1 MKLRIALLTFAI
13 AAIHASAGAQVPTPA
28 NQPIV
33 HSGLFAIRADGKIG
47 GSAVQTGEYV
57 GDDLAGTLY
66 LSPCAGAGA
75 SGPGRAVSAF
85 ATDVWLM
92 SGKVLE
98 LTDQQASVQLGW
110 RRTRRAGQ
118 DENPPEQS
126 TTLTLKRGERH
137 TLETI
142 SVPAAGSC
150 DARTVQLDVVFGSR
164 NELYGVTDA
173 DYAGGSARAG
183 GGRGSATGAAGRPTP
198 VPGSQPR
205 ADAGGAA
212 ISVGSGGGG
221 THPGLQR
228 LTADLWL
235 VRSTP
240 GAADQTLHVTSSLL
254 PMPAAYAFGPLA
266 IQTASGSVSVKVEGT
281 IEAGLAPDGEQRL
294 HFTASRSLTT
304 VTSSRPARDGKAVIE
319 GSTKTTLKM
328 PRPDEVLSFE
338 MPPLRTADGV
348 TLPDR
353 LSIRV
358 RVTLPSGRE

>member
-1 MKLRIALLTFAI
+1 MLTVVI
-13 AAIHASAGAQVPTPA
+13 AAIHASAGAQTPTPA

-33 HSGLFAIRADGKIG
+33 HSGLYAMRADGQVG

-75 SGPGRAVSAF
+75 SSPGRAVSAF
-85 ATDVWLM
+85 ATDVWVM

-118 DENPPEQS
+118 DESSPEQS
-126 TTLTLKRGERH
+126 STLTLKRGERH

-150 DARTVQLDVVFGSR
+150 DARTVQLDVVFASR
-164 NELYGVTDA
+164 AELYGVTDA
-173 DYAGGSARAG
+173 DYARG
-183 GGRGSATGAAGRPTP
+183 GGRASGTAAGRTP
-198 VPGSQPR
+198 SVQGSQPR
-205 ADAGGAA
+205 ADAGGTA

-221 THPGLQR
+221 TNPSLRR

-240 GAADQTLHVTSSLL
+240 GAPDQTLHVTATLV
-254 PMPAAYAFGPLA
+254 PMPVAYTFAPLA
-266 IQTASGSVSVKVEGT
+266 IESASGSVTVKVEGT
-281 IEAGLAPDGEQRL
+281 IEAGLSQDGEQRL

-328 PRPDEVLSFE
+328 PGPDEVLSFE

-353 LSIRV
+353 LSIRLRVSGSPV
-358 RVTLPSGRE
+358 R